1 MGREK
6 IKKLIVVVPFLFIIV
21 LATFFHFEVHY
32 ENALTNLPETDF
44 GVYISIWRYIFEP
57 VLGPLLFYNRSIY
70 ALSELPLAFLWGVFG
85 YLLLG
90 VIRVCRKKDNK
101 KKRLWNK
108 LANIPLIL
116 GICFSVFVFILF
128 IQLPNNTI
136 NNRSEN
142 SILLTTHAHTEYSHD
157 GLISQEGMWKWHKRN
172 GFDAFFI
179 TDHANHKKS
188 LEFSKAQ
195 RSGTFDS
202 SPLVMVGQEH
212 SGTNHMSLLGLNG
225 AFETKDMSDKA
236 VIDSVHKYGGSVI
249 INHWFDGKGKAKEFY
264 LTLGAD
270 GFEIENTGS
279 DLYYNREL
287 FKDLKLFCG
296 SNSLTMVGG
305 LDYHGYGRVCSVYNA
320 LEIPNWSKMQ
330 PIEKERAILKVINNG
345 PQEKIKVLMY
355 KDRDF
360 YTDSNLIFRP
370 FFTLINYFRTLN
382 LFQVLSWFCWLL
394 VFQYSWKKLKIKSFE
409 PDKSIVYWAGF
420 CAVFLLVL
428 SAIYY
433 IKGEAVKGYSKVYSE
448 YFGVLGLIGLV
459 LTFLVMFFA
468 YWRFFRPSISNKSK

>member
-6 IKKLIVVVPFLFIIV
+6 IKKLIVVGPILLIIV

-32 ENALTNLPETDF
+32 ENTLTNIPETDF

-70 ALSELPLAFLWGVFG
+70 ALSELPLAFLWGVFI
-85 YLLLG
+85 YLFVG
-90 VIRVCRKKDNK
+90 GIRMYKKRDNK
-101 KKRLWNK
+101 KKRLWSK

-128 IQLPNNTI
+128 IPLPNNTI

-142 SILLTTHAHTEYSHD
+142 AVLVTTHAHTEYSHD

-225 AFETKDMSDKA
+225 AFDTKGMSDKA
-236 VIDSVHKYGGSVI
+236 VLDYVHKYGGAVI
-249 INHWFDGKGKAKEFY
+249 MNHWFDGKGKEKEFY
-264 LTLGAD
+264 RNLRVD

-279 DLYYNREL
+279 DLYYTREI
-287 FKDLKLFCG
+287 FNDIKLFCET
-296 SNSLTMVGG
+296 NNLTMIGG
-305 LDYHGYGRVCSVYNA
+305 LDYHGYGRACSVYNA
-320 LEIPNWSKMQ
+320 FEIPNWKGMGSIAK
-330 PIEKERAILKVINNG
+330 EKAILDILKNG

-355 KDRDF
+355 KDRHF
-360 YTDSNLIFRP
+360 YSNSNLIFRP

-382 LFQVLSWFCWLL
+382 LFQVLSWVCWLL
-394 VFQYSWKKLKIKSFE
+394 VFQYSWKKVKIKSFD

-420 CAVFLLVL
+420 CTVFLLVL

-459 LTFLVMFFA
+459 LTFLVMLLA
-468 YWRFFRPSISNKSK
+468 YWRFYRSSISNKSK